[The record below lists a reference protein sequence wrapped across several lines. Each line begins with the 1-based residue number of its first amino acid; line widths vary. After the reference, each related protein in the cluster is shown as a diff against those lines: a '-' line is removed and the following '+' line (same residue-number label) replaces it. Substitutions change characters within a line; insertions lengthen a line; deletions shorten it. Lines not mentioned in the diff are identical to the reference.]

1 MFAVLSMLED
11 TVGSYQLS
19 LSLLS
24 AKAANFNTPGYKQPE
39 YSFTTLFT
47 QAIHNQGSVAAR
59 GTDKSSSNKVNIGQG
74 MQLIIMGFDMSQGAD
89 RSGVKTD
96 AYISGDGFF
105 VMEAAGAAGAE
116 NHYTRAGRFN
126 WTSDGQLIDVLGRK
140 VKGYRRRPVRDAAGQ
155 LVQDGNGNLTYETAF
170 DEGLQ
175 TIQVDPSTVATSDGS
190 PGTLSDVGITDQG
203 IITTEWSRVTNSST
217 NSELSSN
224 VPPEEKWQLAIATFS
239 NPEKLESL
247 PSGNGF
253 RISASSGDPI
263 GGVGSPGVAGQG
275 LAGSVTGGIFEGSN
289 VDPAK
294 VSVEGIQLQ
303 RGYNGVQSAITIVA
317 KFLSNYMSM
326 IDKVA

>member
-47 QAIHNQGSVAAR
+47 QAIHNQGSVAGR
-59 GTDKSSSNKVNIGQG
+59 GTDRSSSNSVNIGQG
-74 MQLIIMGFDMSQGAD
+74 MQIIIMGFDMTQGAE
-89 RSGVKTD
+89 RSGLKTD
-96 AYISGDGFF
+96 AFISGQGFF
-105 VMEAAGAAGAE
+105 VVEASSNSIE

-126 WTSDGQLIDVLGRK
+126 WTSDGFLIDVLGRK
-140 VKGYRRRPVRDAAGQ
+140 VKGYRRREKRDPSGNVIRDA
-155 LVQDGNGNLTYETAF
+155 NGLPSYETAF

-175 TIQVDPSTVATSDGS
+175 DIRVDPTTVATADGS
-190 PGTLSDVGITDQG
+190 PGSLQDVGITDG
-203 IITTEWSRVTNSST
+203 GVITTEWSRATNTIENSSGT
-217 NSELSSN
+217 TLL
-224 VPPEEKWQLAIATFS
+224 PPEEKWQLAVATFS
-239 NPEKLESL
+239 NPEKLEAL

-253 RISASSGDPI
+253 RVGFSSGDPI
-263 GGVGSPGVAGQG
+263 GGEGSPGVANTG
-275 LAGSVTGGIFEGSN
+275 LAGSVVGGVFEGSN

-326 IDKVA
+326 IDKVS